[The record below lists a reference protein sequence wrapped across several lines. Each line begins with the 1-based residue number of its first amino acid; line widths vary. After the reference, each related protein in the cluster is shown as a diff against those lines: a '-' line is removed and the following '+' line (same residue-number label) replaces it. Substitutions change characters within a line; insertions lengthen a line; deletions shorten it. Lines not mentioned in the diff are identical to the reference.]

1 MNKEECHQYLLHR
14 LIDREKEVKVDK
26 EELEVQETQ
35 VETLGDQ
42 GLRGVRTPRQ
52 SSTRRAGPRL
62 SLHRGKR
69 KDEAS
74 GTS

>member
-1 MNKEECHQYLLHR
+1 MDKEECHLYLLHR
-14 LIDREKEVKVDK
+14 LIDREKEVKADK

-52 SSTRRAGPRL
+52 SSTRRAGHRL
-62 SLHRGKR
+62 SPQRGKWN
-69 KDEAS
+69 DEDS
-74 GTS
+74 GIA

>member
-35 VETLGDQ
+35 VETRGDQ
-42 GLRGVRTPRQ
+42 GRRGAQTPRQ
-52 SSTRRAGPRL
+52 SSTRRAGHHL
-62 SLHRGKR
+62 SPHRGKQIG
-69 KDEAS
+69 EVS
-74 GTS
+74 GIS